1 MFKGVLFDLDGVI
14 TDTAEYHFLA
24 WQALANELGITIDR
38 KFNERLKGVSR
49 EDSLRLILVEGKRE
63 DRYSPT
69 EFAALAKKKNDHY
82 KEMIQS
88 VTPAD
93 IYPGIQSLLT
103 ALKENQIGIALAS
116 ASKNGP
122 FLLEHLGIMTLF
134 DTIVDPASLKAG
146 KPAPDIYEAAA
157 SQLSLAPSEC
167 IGIEDALAGI
177 QAIQASGALPIGVGK
192 EADLGTDIAL
202 VPDTSQ
208 LTYDFLCDTWQKQ
221 IHS

>member
-49 EDSLRLILVEGKRE
+49 EDSLRLILAEGKQE
-63 DRYSPT
+63 DRYSTT

-146 KPAPDIYEAAA
+146 KPASDIYEAAA